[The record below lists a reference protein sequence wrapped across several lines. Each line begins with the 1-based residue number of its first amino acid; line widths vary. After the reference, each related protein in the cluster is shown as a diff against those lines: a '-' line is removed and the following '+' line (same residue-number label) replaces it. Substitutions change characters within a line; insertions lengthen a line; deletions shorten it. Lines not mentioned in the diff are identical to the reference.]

1 MVHAPPPPKVPPVF
15 VAPLL
20 VCLLS
25 ADAGGPAWPGDRPL
39 ARPDGTAA
47 TLDDIAGGAP
57 AVAVVF
63 VGTECPLVRATLPR
77 LLREA
82 ADPRVRM
89 ILVDAN
95 RQDSADDL
103 AAFAVEFDLADAGAP
118 LLRDAGNRL
127 ADDLAATRTPEAF
140 LFGPARRD
148 GNGGGTRELKY
159 RGLVDRRSGVG
170 VVRPAETRD
179 DFGDALAAVLA
190 GEPVAVPVTEVEGC
204 KIGRVKEVKPDAAV
218 TWANGAAA
226 VVYENCLP
234 CHRAGEAAPMP
245 LADAREAAGW
255 GEMIAE
261 VVTQNRMPPWH
272 ADPAHG
278 TFANDARLTDEEKAT
293 LLAWCAAGCPLGD
306 LSTAPEPPAFA
317 EGWRI
322 GEPDAVFAMADEPVA
337 VPASGTLGYE
347 YLRVDPQFAEDRYV
361 VAAEPRPGDRRA
373 VHHIIVRV
381 LDPPTPGERRRP
393 RIDPGDALIG
403 YAPGLP
409 PMELAPGQAFKI
421 AAGSQLLFE
430 VHYTATG
437 TATEDLSRVGL
448 KFADPADVA
457 AHESGEHP
465 FTLVKS
471 VAVMNPRFEIPPGA
485 AAHEVVAERVLPR
498 DLTVLALTPHMHYR
512 GAAFRYDLT
521 TPGGETT
528 TLLDVPRYDF
538 NWQHRY
544 DLAEP
549 LRVEK
554 GSRITATAVYDNS
567 AGNPA
572 NPDPAAAVRWGEQSW
587 EEMMIGFLLVAV
599 E

>member
-1 MVHAPPPPKVPPVF
+1 MSL
-15 VAPLL
+15 APLL

-25 ADAGGPAWPGDRPL
+25 ADAAATPAWPADR
-39 ARPDGTAA
+39 
-47 TLDDIAGGAP
+47 TLDRTGGSAVALSEVAGDAR

-63 VGTECPLVRATLPR
+63 VGTQCPLVRATLPR

-82 ADPRVRM
+82 ADPRVR
-89 ILVDAN
+89 IVLVDAN
-95 RQDSADDL
+95 RQDSPDDL
-103 AAFAVEFDLADAGAP
+103 AAFAEEFELAAAGVP

-127 ADDLAATRTPEAF
+127 ADDLAAARTPEAF
-140 LFGPARRD
+140 LFGPAE
-148 GNGGGTRELKY
+148 GGVRELKY
-159 RGLVDRRSGVG
+159 RGLVDRRFGVG

-179 DFGDALAAVLA
+179 DFGDALAAALA

-204 KIGRVKEVKPDAAV
+204 KIGREKEVEPDAAV

-226 VVYENCLP
+226 VVFDNCLP
-234 CHRAGEAAPMP
+234 CHREGEAAPMP

-255 GEMIAE
+255 GETIAE
-261 VVTQNRMPPWH
+261 VVTSGRMPPWH

-278 TFANDARLTDEEKAT
+278 TFANDARLTPDEKAT

-306 LSTAPEPPAFA
+306 PAEAPEPPAFA

-322 GEPDAVFAMADEPVA
+322 GEPDAVFAMADEPIA
-337 VPASGTLGYE
+337 VPAEGTLDYE
-347 YLRVDPQFAEDRYV
+347 YLRVDPHFAKDRYV

-381 LDPPTPGERRRP
+381 LAPPKPGERRRP

-421 AAGSQLLFE
+421 AAGSRLLFE

-457 AHESGEHP
+457 AHESGERP

-471 VAVMNPRFEIPPGA
+471 VAVMNPRFTIPPGA
-485 AAHEVVAERVLPR
+485 AAHEVVAERTVPR

-528 TLLDVPRYDF
+528 TLLNVPRYDF

-549 LRVEK
+549 LRVMK

-572 NPDPAAAVRWGEQSW
+572 NPDPTAAVRWGEQSW
-587 EEMMIGFLLVAV
+587 EEMMIGFVLVAAD
-599 E
+599 